1 MSKNE
6 RALRVSAAYHDERR
20 YSNEE
25 RHEEIRF
32 QKKKNMCNRVKMAGK
47 LRGKTCMD
55 WLKCLVEKVV
65 NGQECKTKPT
75 GNDLRDN

>member
-1 MSKNE
+1 MSKKE
-6 RALRVSAAYHDERR
+6 RALRVSPAYYDERR

-32 QKKKNMCNRVKMAGK
+32 PKKKMCSRVKMAGK

-55 WLKCLVEKVV
+55 WLKCLVENVA
-65 NGQECKTKPT
+65 NGQECKTKP
-75 GNDLRDN
+75 NSKII